1 MKKGVL
7 LDHQMERYEK
17 SMNGLERTFVN
28 QRSFSRSG
36 KQAATTV
43 ALSWFK
49 DGAKE
54 HIEKIREIVQILD

>member
-7 LDHQMERYEK
+7 LDNEMERYEK
-17 SMNGLERTFVN
+17 SMNGLERTYVN

-36 KQAATTV
+36 KQAATTG

-49 DGAKE
+49 DGATY
-54 HIEKIREIVQILD
+54 